1 MTNFLG
7 FFAEHFI
14 IPETM
19 DKNLYFVNTVN
30 SKYEL
35 YLCYSKLYYIMD
47 IYIYVCVNKIVTL
60 IKIVI

>member
-7 FFAEHFI
+7 FFAEYFI

-47 IYIYVCVNKIVTL
+47 IYISVLTKL
-60 IKIVI
+60 